1 MLIVTTQNEL
11 RRVFILL
18 NQERINIVKST
29 VPVLEEHGEKITTR
43 FYQLMFGAHP
53 ELLNIFNHA
62 NQKQGRQQRAL
73 ASAVYEAA
81 KHIDDLSV
89 ILPVVNQIAQKHRS
103 LGIKPEHYPIV
114 GKYLIMAIKDVLGDA
129 ATDEIIDAWK
139 EAYGVIADA
148 FIGIEAELYEQ
159 SASQKGGWDGFRE
172 FIVDRKAQESEVITS
187 FYLKPADHKEI
198 AAFHPGQYISIKVE
212 ITDDKFTHIRQYS
225 LSDVPGKDYYR
236 ISIKREAGTQNPDGR
251 VSNFLHDQVNAG
263 DVLKVSAPAGDFI
276 LNLEKKTPVVLL
288 SGGVGL
294 TPMMSMLKT
303 VVEVQPE
310 RKVTF
315 IHAAQNSSVHALRDE
330 VEMVAEK
337 ENVTSFVFYD
347 SPTEEDRQE
356 QNFDIEGYVSKN
368 WLKDHVEIQEA
379 DFYFCGP
386 TPFMK
391 AIYLSLKELG
401 VEEER
406 IHFEFFGP
414 KGNLEEER
422 KLMHV

>member
-1 MLIVTTQNEL
+1 MLDQKTID
-11 RRVFILL
+11 
-18 NQERINIVKST
+18 IVKST
-29 VPVLEEHGEKITTR
+29 VPVLEQNGEKITTR

-81 KHIDDLSV
+81 KHIDNLSV

-114 GKYLIMAIKDVLGDA
+114 GKYLILAIKDVLGNA
-129 ATDEIIDAWK
+129 ATDDIIDAWT

-148 FIGIEAELYEQ
+148 FIGIEAELYSQ
-159 SASQKGGWDGFRE
+159 AANQKGGWDGFRE
-172 FIVDRKAQESEVITS
+172 FIVDRKVIESDVITS
-187 FYLKPADHKEI
+187 FYIKPVDQKEI
-198 AAFHPGQYISIKVE
+198 ASFQPGQYISIKLE
-212 ITDDKFTHIRQYS
+212 ISGETFTHIRQYS
-225 LSDVPGKDYYR
+225 LSDAPGKDYYR
-236 ISIKREAGTQNPDGR
+236 ISVKLEAGTLNPDGK
-251 VSNFLHDQVNAG
+251 VSNYLHDHINEG
-263 DVLKVSAPAGDFI
+263 DIVKVSAPAGDFV
-276 LNLEKKTPVVLL
+276 LSFDKKTPVVLL

-303 VVEVQPE
+303 VIEQQPE
-310 RKVTF
+310 RDVTF
-315 IHAAQNSSVHALRDE
+315 IHAANNGLVHAFRDE
-330 VEMVAEK
+330 VDSIEK
-337 ENVTSFVFYD
+337 NENLKSFVFYA
-347 SPTEEDRQE
+347 SPTEDDRQ
-356 QNFDIEGYVSKN
+356 NNRFDVEGFVTKN
-368 WLKDHVEIQEA
+368 WLKENVSINDS

-401 VEEER
+401 VEDDR

-414 KGNLEEER
+414 KGSLEEDQTLVET
-422 KLMHV
+422 V

>member
-1 MLIVTTQNEL
+1 MLDQKSIE
-11 RRVFILL
+11 
-18 NQERINIVKST
+18 IVKST
-29 VPVLEEHGEKITTR
+29 VPVLEQMGEKITAR
-43 FYQLMFGAHP
+43 FYQLMFKAHP
-53 ELLNIFNHA
+53 ELLNLFNHT

-114 GKYLIMAIKDVLGDA
+114 GQYLILAIKDVLGDA
-129 ATDEIIDAWK
+129 ATAEIIDAWT

-148 FIGIEAELYEQ
+148 FITTEAELYDQ
-159 SASQKGGWDGFRE
+159 AADQKGGWKGFRE
-172 FIVDRKAQESEVITS
+172 FIVDRKVIESEVITS
-187 FYLKPADHKEI
+187 FYLKPADQREI
-198 AAFHPGQYISIKVE
+198 TAFQPGQYLSLKLE
-212 ITDDKFTHIRQYS
+212 IPEEQFTHIRQYS
-225 LSDVPGKDYYR
+225 LSDAPGRGYYR
-236 ISIKREAGTQNPDGR
+236 ISVKREAGTHNPDGK
-251 VSNFLHDQVNAG
+251 VSNYLHDYINEG
-263 DVLKVSAPAGDFI
+263 DVLKVSAPAGDFV
-276 LNLEKKTPVVLL
+276 LHLDRKTPVILL

-310 RKVTF
+310 REVTY
-315 IHAAQNSSVHALRDE
+315 IHAANNSRVHAFRDE
-330 VEMVAEK
+330 VDALLTK
-337 ENVTSFVFYD
+337 ENLRSFVFYA
-347 SPTEEDRQE
+347 SPTEDDRH
-356 QNFDIEGYVSKN
+356 NNRFDIEGFVTKN
-368 WLKDHVEIQEA
+368 WLKENVSFVDS

-401 VEEER
+401 VDKDR

-414 KGNLEEER
+414 MGSLEEE
-422 KLMHV
+422 

>member
-1 MLIVTTQNEL
+1 M
-11 RRVFILL
+11 L
-18 NQERINIVKST
+18 NQKKIDLVKST
-29 VPVLEEHGEKITTR
+29 VPVLEQHGEKITTR

-73 ASAVYEAA
+73 ANAVYAAAMYIDNLEA
-81 KHIDDLSV
+81 

-114 GKYLIMAIKDVLGDA
+114 GKYLLLAIKDVLGDA
-129 ATDEIIDAWK
+129 ATDEIIDAWT

-148 FIGIEAELYEQ
+148 FIGIEAQMYKEAANQ
-159 SASQKGGWDGFRE
+159 IGGWEGFRH
-172 FIVDRKAQESEVITS
+172 FIVDRKVEESEVITS
-187 FYLKPADHKEI
+187 FYLKPKDHKAI
-198 AAFHPGQYISIKVE
+198 ADFLPGQYISIKLE
-212 ITDDKFTHIRQYS
+212 IPGEEFTHIRQYS
-225 LSDVPGKDYYR
+225 LSDAPGRNYYR
-236 ISIKREAGTQNPDGR
+236 ISVKREISVENPDGK
-251 VSNFLHDQVNAG
+251 VSNFLHDHVNEG
-263 DVLKVSAPAGDFI
+263 DELKISAPAGDFF
-276 LNLEKKTPVVLL
+276 LDLQKKTTIVLL

-310 RKVTF
+310 REVTF

-330 VEMVAEK
+330 VEIIADK
-337 ENVTSFVFYD
+337 KNVNSFVFYD
-347 SPTEEDRQE
+347 APTEEDRQ
-356 QNFDIEGYVSKN
+356 NGSFDFEGYVSKN
-368 WLKDHVEIQEA
+368 WLQENVQMKDA

-391 AIYLSLKELG
+391 AIYRSLKELG
-401 VEEER
+401 VKDER

-414 KGNLEEER
+414 KGDLAA
-422 KLMHV
+422 

>member
-1 MLIVTTQNEL
+1 MFIVITWNLKGECL
-11 RRVFILL
+11 ILL
-18 NQERINIVKST
+18 DQKRIDIVKST
-29 VPVLEEHGEKITTR
+29 VPVLEQNGEKITTR

-73 ASAVYEAA
+73 AGAVYEAA

-114 GKYLIMAIKDVLGDA
+114 GKYLILAIKDVLGDA
-129 ATDEIIDAWK
+129 ATDEVIDAWK
-139 EAYGVIADA
+139 EAYGAIADA
-148 FIGIEAELYEQ
+148 FMGIEAELY
-159 SASQKGGWDGFRE
+159 SQAANQNGGWDGFRE
-172 FIVDRKAQESEVITS
+172 FKVDRRVIESDVISS
-187 FYLKPADHKEI
+187 FYLKPVDQGEI
-198 AAFHPGQYISIKVE
+198 ATFQPGQYISIELE
-212 ITDDKFTHIRQYS
+212 IEGEKFTHIRQYS
-225 LSDVPGKDYYR
+225 LSDAPGKDYYR
-236 ISIKREAGTQNPDGR
+236 ISVKREAGTPNPDGK
-251 VSNFLHDQVNAG
+251 VSNYLHDHVNEG
-263 DVLKVSAPAGDFI
+263 DVLKISAPAGDFV
-276 LNLEKKTPVVLL
+276 LNLDKKTPVVLL

-310 RKVTF
+310 REVTF
-315 IHAAQNSSVHALRDE
+315 IHAAQNSSVHALKDE
-330 VEMVAEK
+330 VDIIAEK
-337 ENVTSFVFYD
+337 ENVNSFVFYN
-347 SPTEEDRQE
+347 SPTEEDLQ
-356 QNFDIEGYVSKN
+356 QHNFDFEGYVSKN
-368 WLKDHVEIQEA
+368 WLKDNVEIQNA

-401 VEEER
+401 VEEKR

-414 KGNLEEER
+414 KDSLQEER
-422 KLMHV
+422 ASVEV

>member
-1 MLIVTTQNEL
+1 
-11 RRVFILL
+11 VFILL
-18 NQERINIVKST
+18 GQKRIDIVKST
-29 VPVLEEHGEKITTR
+29 VPVLEQNGEKITTR

-73 ASAVYEAA
+73 AGAVYEAA

-114 GKYLIMAIKDVLGDA
+114 GKYLILAIKDVLGDA

-139 EAYGVIADA
+139 EAYGAIADA
-148 FIGIEAELYEQ
+148 FMGIEAELYNQ
-159 SASQKGGWDGFRE
+159 AANQNGGWDGFRE
-172 FIVDRKAQESEVITS
+172 FKVDRKVIESDVISS
-187 FYLKPADHKEI
+187 FYLKPVDQGEI
-198 AAFHPGQYISIKVE
+198 ATFQPGQYISIKLE
-212 ITDDKFTHIRQYS
+212 IEGEKFTHIRQYS
-225 LSDVPGKDYYR
+225 LSDAPGKDYYR
-236 ISIKREAGTQNPDGR
+236 ISVKREAGTPNPDGK
-251 VSNFLHDQVNAG
+251 VSNYLHDHVNEGA
-263 DVLKVSAPAGDFI
+263 VLKISAPAGDFV
-276 LNLEKKTPVVLL
+276 LNLDKKTPVVLL

-310 RKVTF
+310 REVTF
-315 IHAAQNSSVHALRDE
+315 IHAAQNSGVHALKDE
-330 VEMVAEK
+330 VDMIAEK
-337 ENVTSFVFYD
+337 ENVNSFVFYN
-347 SPTEEDRQE
+347 SPTEEDLQHH
-356 QNFDIEGYVSKN
+356 NFDFEGYVSKN
-368 WLKDHVEIQEA
+368 WLKDNVEIQNA

-401 VEEER
+401 VEEKR

-414 KGNLEEER
+414 KDSLQEER
-422 KLMHV
+422 ASVEV